1 MAGGY
6 EKAITVES
14 AIRNI
19 AERRYLLPSIQRK
32 FTWDMG
38 QVCRLFD
45 SVMQHYP
52 VNSLMLWK
60 VDSAEVRDGFRF
72 YEFLT
77 KYVERFAENN
87 LDFDTKGHGEFYAVI
102 DGQQRL
108 TSLYIGLKGTY
119 GV

>member
-77 KYVERFAENN
+77 KYVERFADRVFAAYSTINRDEPYPRPVRGN
-87 LDFDTKGHGEFYAVI
+87 
-102 DGQQRL
+102 RL
-108 TSLYIGLKGTY
+108 WGAIAD
-119 GV
+119 